1 MGRPTAPT
9 LVREGQAS
17 VVHTGR
23 TSIAWQFNGVPA
35 YSATDENT
43 APWFGEYMRS
53 FFAVAL
59 GLFLALAAGCAGAA
73 PSATRVP
80 TPASPRSATAVA
92 SATVTATSTATR
104 VPSPSPSATPTPGA
118 SPTPAGSPQTDWTLT
133 LYNENGVRFQNP
145 DHEACTAASAQTT
158 LNMIALGGG
167 ATGWTPTIDYAVQE
181 QIFEYERA
189 NMTMA
194 VTSPGSDPHGTR
206 NALNYYGWNSMWAGV
221 YVDRAYSTFDEAA
234 KTIVSTIA
242 RTHKPA
248 IIFTWFGGHTQVVSG
263 YKVHGADPAKSSAFT
278 ILGVYLTDPLLG
290 TGSLFYDGVW
300 HEVQPIE
307 ADTFVTLANWKSGP
321 DAVQFRRYW
330 QPDSTLVDP
339 IDGNIGKKEWYNRWV
354 VVLATK

>member
-1 MGRPTAPT
+1 MRYLAVVAMAA
-9 LVREGQAS
+9 LV
-17 VVHTGR
+17 
-23 TSIAWQFNGVPA
+23 
-35 YSATDENT
+35 
-43 APWFGEYMRS
+43 
-53 FFAVAL
+53 
-59 GLFLALAAGCAGAA
+59 ALAAGCAGAA
-73 PSATRVP
+73 PSATGAPLVSLSR
-80 TPASPRSATAVA
+80 PASPVA
-92 SATVTATSTATR
+92 SATET
-104 VPSPSPSATPTPGA
+104 ATPTPKPGPSQSPVATPTPSA

-145 DHEACTAASAQTT
+145 DHEACTAASAQTA

-167 ATGWTPTIDYAVQE
+167 DTGWTPTIDYAVQE
-181 QIFEYERA
+181 RILEYERA

-234 KTIVSTIA
+234 KAIVSSIA

-263 YKVHGADPAKSSAFT
+263 YKVHGADPATSNAFT
-278 ILGVYLTDPLLG
+278 VLGVYLTDPLIG
-290 TGSLFYDGVW
+290 TGSLFYGGVW
-300 HEVQPIE
+300 HDVQTIT

-321 DAVQFRRYW
+321 DAVQFRWYR
-330 QPDSTLVDP
+330 QRDSTLVDP
-339 IDGNIGKKEWYNRWV
+339 IDGAIGRMEWYDHWV